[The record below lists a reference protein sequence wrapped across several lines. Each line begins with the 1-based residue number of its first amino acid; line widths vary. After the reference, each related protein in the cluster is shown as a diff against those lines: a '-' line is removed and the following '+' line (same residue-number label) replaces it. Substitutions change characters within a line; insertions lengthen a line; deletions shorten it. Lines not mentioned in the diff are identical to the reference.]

1 MKSLK
6 MPDLHFEFEG
16 NDFHVT
22 VNACLGYCLEADREI
37 LDGYSN
43 ATDRRQEGRR

>member
-1 MKSLK
+1 

-37 LDGYSN
+37 LDGYCN
-43 ATDRRQEGRR
+43 ENVRREADRR